1 MKFRRVFPFLS
12 RRFVFGLCGGVVAD
26 RRFSA
31 QKRVG
36 IANFC
41 EQSVKNACK
50 KHEFSVKYTQLKR
63 YADKLLI
70 EGKDMNISEVRV
82 RLVKKDEGKLKA
94 VASVTIDDCFVVHDV
109 KILEGQDDFFIAM
122 PSKKTP
128 DGEYKDIVHPL
139 NTETREMLKKAVL
152 DEFEKARSQAAIDGQ
167 I

>member
-1 MKFRRVFPFLS
+1 M
-12 RRFVFGLCGGVVAD
+12 
-26 RRFSA
+26 
-31 QKRVG
+31 
-36 IANFC
+36 
-41 EQSVKNACK
+41 KNACK

-63 YADKLLI
+63 YADKFLI

-139 NTETREMLKKAVL
+139 NTETREMLKKVVL

>member
-1 MKFRRVFPFLS
+1 
-12 RRFVFGLCGGVVAD
+12 
-26 RRFSA
+26 
-31 QKRVG
+31 
-36 IANFC
+36 
-41 EQSVKNACK
+41 
-50 KHEFSVKYTQLKR
+50 
-63 YADKLLI
+63 
-70 EGKDMNISEVRV
+70 MNISEVRV

-152 DEFEKARSQAAIDGQ
+152 DEFEKARSQAAIDSQ

>member
-1 MKFRRVFPFLS
+1 M
-12 RRFVFGLCGGVVAD
+12 
-26 RRFSA
+26 
-31 QKRVG
+31 
-36 IANFC
+36 
-41 EQSVKNACK
+41 KNACK